1 MLIVELSLGKTAR
14 DTNLF
19 GESEVVHHERLE
31 TWIQW
36 DEMMLMARIAIP
48 RHVSTINIYQQY
60 AACTYHM
67 PTPRLQ
73 KQWRFFQEEQ
83 ACTAWTL
90 AMGDRKI
97 HKQLNQTVPCTNLYR
112 LPDELNS
119 SVIFEHIWSLSGL
132 GGSVNRLHPDTWD
145 LKLHTF
151 PKWGFPKCTFYPG
164 QRREPRRPSDTSKEI
179 CRMSSSGQFTR

>member
-1 MLIVELSLGKTAR
+1 MGWNQFDGLWCS
-14 DTNLF
+14 
-19 GESEVVHHERLE
+19 
-31 TWIQW
+31 
-36 DEMMLMARIAIP
+36 MMLMACIAIP
-48 RHVSTINIYQQY
+48 SHVSTINIYQQY

-67 PTPRLQ
+67 PTPHLQ

-119 SVIFEHIWSLSGL
+119 SMILEHIWSLFGL
-132 GGSVNRLHPDTWD
+132 GGSVNRLHTDTWD

-151 PKWGFPKCTFYPG
+151 PKRTFYPG
-164 QRREPRRPSDTSKEI
+164 QRRERLAGQATLPRRSAECRHPASSPDRRWPSRNPCSLVAKTSELTTADYRSI
-179 CRMSSSGQFTR
+179 RRT

>member
-1 MLIVELSLGKTAR
+1 MLIVELSLGKTAW

-73 KQWRFFQEEQ
+73 KQ
-83 ACTAWTL
+83 
-90 AMGDRKI
+90 
-97 HKQLNQTVPCTNLYR
+97 
-112 LPDELNS
+112 
-119 SVIFEHIWSLSGL
+119 
-132 GGSVNRLHPDTWD
+132 
-145 LKLHTF
+145 
-151 PKWGFPKCTFYPG
+151 
-164 QRREPRRPSDTSKEI
+164 
-179 CRMSSSGQFTR
+179 